1 MAGVIGL
8 VLVVGLLYWFWK
20 TQAASSDK
28 GKDRDQGKDSQV
40 KK

>member
-1 MAGVIGL
+1 MAGLIEL

-20 TQAASSDK
+20 TQAASSGK
-28 GKDRDQGKDSQV
+28 GKYQDQGKDGQV